1 MYLEISLPQIQ
12 IQEIIEAQ
20 MKSDRAVTGNH
31 NAKVIIKNLLF
42 NFHKSAF
49 NWINLLL
56 SLAFREN
63 QRF

>member
-31 NAKVIIKNLLF
+31 NAKVIIKNLHTLQVSS

-49 NWINLLL
+49 NWIKLL
-56 SLAFREN
+56 
-63 QRF
+63 

>member
-31 NAKVIIKNLLF
+31 NAKVII

-49 NWINLLL
+49 KWITLL
-56 SLAFREN
+56 
-63 QRF
+63 

>member
-1 MYLEISLPQIQ
+1 MYLEISFPQIQ

-49 NWINLLL
+49 KWINLL
-56 SLAFREN
+56 
-63 QRF
+63 